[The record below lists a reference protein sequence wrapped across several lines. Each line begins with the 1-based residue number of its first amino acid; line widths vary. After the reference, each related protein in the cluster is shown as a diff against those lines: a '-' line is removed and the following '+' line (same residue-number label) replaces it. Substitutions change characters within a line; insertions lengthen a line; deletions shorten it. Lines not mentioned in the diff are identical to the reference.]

1 MPISPIAFQP
11 GTPKV
16 QQIVN
21 ALTQAMD
28 EGLLSPGS
36 KLPSVREMTQV
47 LGVSKFT
54 LIEALDRLR
63 GQARITSS
71 QGLGYFVAPAPITAT
86 AEPVDLLPKDLTSVL
101 RRSLIGASAA
111 LRPGGGHLPEHWL
124 DSSTLRAS
132 VRAVSRSPLLRLT
145 GYGDPAGYLPLRQA
159 LQRKLAAQGLDVALE
174 QIITTSNTVQALDMV
189 LRLRLRPGAT
199 VLLDTPC
206 YFNFHANLA
215 LHGARVVTLER
226 TAQGLDLQ
234 ALETLLKEQ
243 RPSVYLTTSVLQ
255 NPTGHSFTPAQAHGL
270 LELTK
275 RYNCHIIED
284 DLYGDLH
291 PEPPPRLSTLA
302 GLEHVT
308 YLGGF
313 SKILSANLR
322 VSFVV
327 TSPQMAANLSHMKL
341 MCGGITCEM
350 LEQTL
355 CSMLTDGSYHKHR
368 KRMLQ
373 GLMSAGARVTTG
385 LQQAGMSMNVP
396 YAGGLFI
403 WATLPPGQDA
413 EMLAQAGLK
422 QDLVLAPGTLFG
434 YGPQL
439 ARCLRFN
446 VAHTDDSRVMAVMNA
461 LLLNAD

>member
-1 MPISPIAFQP
+1 M
-11 GTPKV
+11 
-16 QQIVN
+16 
-21 ALTQAMD
+21 
-28 EGLLSPGS
+28 
-36 KLPSVREMTQV
+36 
-47 LGVSKFT
+47 
-54 LIEALDRLR
+54 
-63 GQARITSS
+63 
-71 QGLGYFVAPAPITAT
+71 
-86 AEPVDLLPKDLTSVL
+86 
-101 RRSLIGASAA
+101 
-111 LRPGGGHLPEHWL
+111 
-124 DSSTLRAS
+124 
-132 VRAVSRSPLLRLT
+132 
-145 GYGDPAGYLPLRQA
+145 
-159 LQRKLAAQGLDVALE
+159 
-174 QIITTSNTVQALDMV
+174 
-189 LRLRLRPGAT
+189 
-199 VLLDTPC
+199 
-206 YFNFHANLA
+206 
-215 LHGARVVTLER
+215 
-226 TAQGLDLQ
+226 
-234 ALETLLKEQ
+234 
-243 RPSVYLTTSVLQ
+243 LQ

-373 GLMSAGARVTTG
+373 GLMNAGARVTAG
-385 LQQAGMSMNVP
+385 LQQAGMSISVP

-446 VAHTDDSRVMAVMNA
+446 VAHTDDSRVMAILNA
-461 LLLNAD
+461 LLLNAG

>member
-1 MPISPIAFQP
+1 MSISRIEFQP
-11 GTPKV
+11 GTSKV
-16 QQIVN
+16 QQIVS
-21 ALTQAMD
+21 ALTQAID

-36 KLPSVREMTQV
+36 KLPSVREMTLV

-71 QGLGYFVAPAPITAT
+71 QGLGYFVASRPMTAAT
-86 AEPVDLLPKDLTSVL
+86 APVDLLPNDLTSVL

-111 LRPGGGHLPEHWL
+111 LRPGGGHLPEQWL
-124 DSSTLRAS
+124 EASTLRAS
-132 VRAVSRSPLLRLT
+132 LRAVSRSPLLRLT
-145 GYGDPAGYLPLRQA
+145 AYGDPAGYLPLRQA

-189 LRLRLRPGAT
+189 LRLRLRPGDT

-215 LHGARVVTLER
+215 LHGVRVVTLER
-226 TAQGLDLQ
+226 TAQGLDVQ
-234 ALETLLKEQ
+234 ALEALLGTH

-255 NPTGHSFTPAQAHGL
+255 NPTGHSFTPAQAYEL

-302 GLEHVT
+302 GLDHVT
-308 YLGGF
+308 YLSGF
-313 SKILSANLR
+313 SKTLSANLR

-327 TSPQMAANLSHMKL
+327 TSPQMAANLTHMKL

-355 CSMLTDGSYHKHR
+355 YSMLADGSYHKHR
-368 KRMLQ
+368 KRIVHR
-373 GLMSAGARVTTG
+373 LMSAGARVAAG
-385 LQQAGMSMNVP
+385 LQQVGMSLSVP
-396 YAGGLFI
+396 YTGGLFI
-403 WATLPPGQDA
+403 WATLPPGLDA
-413 EMLAQAGLK
+413 ERLAQAGLK

-439 ARCLRFN
+439 TRCLRFN
-446 VAHTDDSRVMAVMNA
+446 VAHTDDPQVMAAVQSV
-461 LLLNAD
+461 LFTAD